1 MNTDCHAFRKFI
13 QENEEFL
20 NNPLI
25 KDFLSQKENYQLLKM
40 SICHPTTQNKDLVDQ
55 AFRGYYFTIRMT
67 SYISTSLYY
76 HAINFDKKI
85 RQLNY
90 RFPVILDRPVK
101 EDSEM
106 SLKDLAIYHEDF
118 EIQSDKILDYIS
130 DPMIYQAVKSLT
142 LNQRNILYL
151 VYIKSWTD
159 IEVSQYLQI
168 SQQAVSKSRNKAIK
182 KIRKQLN
189 ISLEN

>member
-13 QENEEFL
+13 EENEEFL

-55 AFRGYYFTIRMT
+55 AFRVYYFTIRMT

-101 EDSEM
+101 EDSELA
-106 SLKDLAIYHEDF
+106 LKDLAIYHEDF
-118 EIQSDKILDYIS
+118 EIQSDIILDYIS

-189 ISLEN
+189 ISVEN